1 MTQIQTVN
9 MLVTP
14 EIINKNGQFIG
25 GYLQI
30 VAASAEKNKNK
41 ETFKK
46 LDSKRFF
53 GKRFDVGGQAQI
65 ELILVPYMKEVEG
78 VQQQPWKSIA
88 FGSNTITLFAYV
100 LETDR
105 DPKRNFEAKEKD
117 IFWLPY
123 NADDFESAAK
133 YHKDAFNVIRDM
145 FAVMT
150 AMSHSLDK
158 TDEFNYQ
165 QTLIRLGA
173 MIEAGQYCA
182 ERGLDQINSQL
193 FQQQFILT
201 ELFAEIQQHMFALA
215 EDAINGINVDLG
227 AAEKFIGVA
236 EFIADPNKAATNI
249 YGGGFGFGAQTP
261 FAQAIF
267 GSPLPVLGNQA
278 K

>member
-1 MTQIQTVN
+1 MIQTVN

-14 EIINKNGQFIG
+14 EIINKNGAFIG

-41 ETFKK
+41 QTFKK

-53 GKRFDVGGQAQI
+53 GKRFDVGGNAQI
-65 ELILVPYMKEVEG
+65 ELILMPYLKEVDG
-78 VQQQPWKSIA
+78 VMQQPWKEIA
-88 FGSNTITLFAYV
+88 FGSNNVNLFAYV
-100 LETDR
+100 IETDR
-105 DPKRNFEAKEKD
+105 DPKRNNEAKEKD

-123 NADDFESAAK
+123 NADDFESASK
-133 YHKDAFNVIRDM
+133 YHKDAFPVVRDM

-158 TDEFNYQ
+158 SDEFNYQ
-165 QTLIRLGA
+165 QTLIRLGG

-182 ERGLDQINSQL
+182 ERGLDQINAQL
-193 FQQQFILT
+193 FQQQFVLT

-215 EDAINGINVDLG
+215 EDAINGFNVDSS

-236 EFIADPNKAATNI
+236 EFIADQQKTATNI

-261 FAQAIF
+261 FAQTLF
-267 GSPLPVLGNQA
+267 GGQPIVQ